1 MNKTFISQLQG
12 GKYQVNSLIGSG
24 GFGNTYLA
32 TQVTL
37 GRKVAIKEFFMKEF
51 CERDESTSQV
61 IIPTEGSRLIV
72 DRYRQ
77 KFLKE
82 AQMIASLR
90 NEHII
95 KIYDIFEENN
105 TAYYVMDYIEGGSL
119 NDAVDSKGP
128 LSESKA
134 IGYIEQI
141 SDALSYLHSSNILH
155 LDIKPSNVLIDNDD
169 CLVLIDFGISKHYDS
184 DGGQTST
191 TPAGISKGY
200 APIEQYQQGSIAN
213 FSPATDIYSLGA
225 TMFFLL
231 TGKTPPEASIVNE
244 DGLPNDIDSFTHKIR
259 SVIIKSMSPRRKD
272 RYQSIA
278 EFTNSLKSTDAEKRT
293 YSRKIETEETT
304 ILTSAVNIEPKRERE
319 PQNIT
324 SSYNNNQKSNKTLII
339 AIVAGLVVLV
349 LCFLIIFS
357 KYDHEERETL
367 KEAVPE
373 GITSVVPVVLE
384 TPNFDGMTLSNPKKM
399 TYSLKQ
405 VSRVSNDITDDD
417 EWLEKYGS
425 SEQGVKYNFPENW
438 NNQPDENLKSRIP
451 IMLSGKYRSY
461 VTVPSKYDTTRTYNN
476 CLYNVIAYG
485 EKSPRLGDVS
495 IDPDLIIITDYT
507 FNKILCAFDFSNFS
521 LAKFSRSNESEFTK
535 ISVENVQIE
544 DNILYATV
552 GHSTYA
558 ASSSGYNAY
567 LVAIDLKSQKV
578 KWMTKPLT
586 SNSPFCIYGN
596 TIITGYG
603 FTDEPDYIYVID
615 KSTGCRL
622 KSIKVA
628 NGPEQFSI
636 INNKLY
642 VRTYSYD
649 YVFDLAELRSDAETK
664 TTPTQKQNTSSPLTH
679 ATNLNNAGVNTEEH
693 LEVIEEES
701 VPFQLVDEKPL
712 FQGGDASQFSNWV
725 NSRLKYPEEA
735 KQNGVQGR
743 VTLQFTVQIDGSVT
757 NVKVLRG
764 VHSTLDNEAVR
775 VVSLS
780 PKWQPGVHHDR
791 PVPVT
796 YTFPVIF
803 QLR

>member
-119 NDAVDSKGP
+119 KDAVDSKGP

-272 RYQSIA
+272 RYQSA
-278 EFTNSLKSTDAEKRT
+278 EEFKSAIVFKST
-293 YSRKIETEETT
+293 ETSE
-304 ILTSAVNIEPKRERE
+304 
-319 PQNIT
+319 
-324 SSYNNNQKSNKTLII
+324 
-339 AIVAGLVVLV
+339 
-349 LCFLIIFS
+349 S
-357 KYDHEERETL
+357 K
-367 KEAVPE
+367 K
-373 GITSVVPVVLE
+373 
-384 TPNFDGMTLSNPKKM
+384 TLSNSSEDTILLTEKLDIPSPDM
-399 TYSLKQ
+399 ATHLNRSED
-405 VSRVSNDITDDD
+405 SRKNISNQISND
-417 EWLEKYGS
+417 
-425 SEQGVKYNFPENW
+425 W
-438 NNQPDENLKSRIP
+438 NKKKH
-451 IMLSGKYRSY
+451 G
-461 VTVPSKYDTTRTYNN
+461 
-476 CLYNVIAYG
+476 
-485 EKSPRLGDVS
+485 
-495 IDPDLIIITDYT
+495 LIIKLVII
-507 FNKILCAFDFSNFS
+507 FALSM
-521 LAKFSRSNESEFTK
+521 
-535 ISVENVQIE
+535 
-544 DNILYATV
+544 V
-552 GHSTYA
+552 GLSY
-558 ASSSGYNAY
+558 
-567 LVAIDLKSQKV
+567 
-578 KWMTKPLT
+578 
-586 SNSPFCIYGN
+586 
-596 TIITGYG
+596 
-603 FTDEPDYIYVID
+603 YIVSDIKDKEAQPYVPM
-615 KSTGCRL
+615 KARE
-622 KSIKVA
+622 
-628 NGPEQFSI
+628 EQ
-636 INNKLY
+636 
-642 VRTYSYD
+642 
-649 YVFDLAELRSDAETK
+649 
-664 TTPTQKQNTSSPLTH
+664 
-679 ATNLNNAGVNTEEH
+679 
-693 LEVIEEES
+693 
-701 VPFQLVDEKPL
+701 
-712 FQGGDASQFSNWV
+712 
-725 NSRLKYPEEA
+725 
-735 KQNGVQGR
+735 
-743 VTLQFTVQIDGSVT
+743 
-757 NVKVLRG
+757 
-764 VHSTLDNEAVR
+764 
-775 VVSLS
+775 
-780 PKWQPGVHHDR
+780 
-791 PVPVT
+791 
-796 YTFPVIF
+796 
-803 QLR
+803 

>member
-1 MNKTFISQLQG
+1 MHIITPMNKTFISQLQG

-32 TQVTL
+32 TQVAL

-105 TAYYVMDYIEGGSL
+105 TAYYVMDYIERGSL
-119 NDAVDSKGP
+119 KDAVDSKGP

-134 IGYIEQI
+134 VGYIEQI
-141 SDALSYLHSSNILH
+141 SDALSYLHSNNILH
-155 LDIKPSNVLIDNDD
+155 LDIKPSNVLIDKDD

-213 FSPATDIYSLGA
+213 FSPATDVYSLGA

-244 DGLPNDIDSFTHKIR
+244 DGLPNDIDSFTHNIR

-272 RYQSIA
+272 RYQSVG
-278 EFTNSLKSTDAEKRT
+278 EFTNSLKSSNTEKRI
-293 YSRKIETEETT
+293 YSKKIETEETT
-304 ILTSAVNIEPKRERE
+304 ILTSAANIEPKLERERR
-319 PQNIT
+319 NLT
-324 SSYNNNQKSNKTLII
+324 SSYNTDQKSNKTLII
-339 AIVAGLVVLV
+339 TIVVGVVVLISC
-349 LCFLIIFS
+349 LLIIFS
-357 KYDHEERETL
+357 QYDHEERETL
-367 KEAVPE
+367 IEIVPE
-373 GITSVVPVVLE
+373 EITAVVPVVLE
-384 TPNFDGMTLSNPKKM
+384 TPEFDGMTLPNPKKLS
-399 TYSLKQ
+399 YSIKQ
-405 VSRVSNDITDDD
+405 ESRTSNGIIDED
-417 EWLEKYGS
+417 EWIAKYKS
-425 SEQGVKYNFPENW
+425 PEQGVTYNFPETW
-438 NNQPDENLKSRIP
+438 KNQPNDFLKSKVS
-451 IMLSGKYRSY
+451 IMSHGKYRSY
-461 VTVPSKYDTTRTYNN
+461 VKVTKQ
-476 CLYNVIAYG
+476 YNVIGYG
-485 EKSPRLGDVS
+485 EKSPYHDNVS
-495 IDPDLIIITDYT
+495 IDPNLIIVTDPN
-507 FNKILCAFDFSNFS
+507 FNKVLHAYDFSNFS
-521 LAKFSRSNESEFTK
+521 LAKFSKTADLDFTK

-544 DNILYATV
+544 NDILYAVV

-558 ASSSGYNAY
+558 AASSGYNAY
-567 LVAIDLKSQKV
+567 LVAIDLKNQKI
-578 KWMTKPLT
+578 KWISKPLT
-586 SNSPFCIYGN
+586 SNSDFCIYGE

-603 FTDEPDYIYVID
+603 YSDEPDYIYVVD
-615 KSTGCRL
+615 KATGTRL

-649 YVFDLAELRSDAETK
+649 YVFGLAELGSDAATR
-664 TTPTQKQNTSSPLTH
+664 TTSTQTQNTPPTQTPAANSS
-679 ATNLNNAGVNTEEH
+679 NAGVEIVENVGVVEVEE
-693 LEVIEEES
+693 I
-701 VPFQLVDEKPL
+701 PYQLVETKPT
-712 FQGGDASQFSNWV
+712 FQGGDANQFSKWV
-725 NSRLKYPEEA
+725 NTRLVYPPEA
-735 KQNGVQGR
+735 HENGVQGR

-764 VHSTLDNEAVR
+764 VHSTLDKEAVR
-775 VVSLS
+775 VVSMS
-780 PKWQPGVHHDR
+780 PKWKPGEQKGI